1 MDINQHVSNEM
12 TNKGDSSMKKIKHL
26 LKNQKGLTLVE
37 LLAVIVILAIVSAI
51 AVPAIGGII
60 ENSRYSAVKA
70 DATNVLN
77 AAKMYFID
85 NPEEKVADGGTK
97 TGTLTVD
104 VETLKKENYLES
116 AGKIPKEAKVTKGS
130 PNVINTDAIPYSS
143 GKTVKFTN
151 ATLDAINNDINKGS
165 DDKDKNKVISGTTGT
180 TP

>member
-12 TNKGDSSMKKIKHL
+12 TNKGDSSMKKMKHL

-77 AAKMYFID
+77 AAKMYYID
-85 NPEEKVADGGTK
+85 NPEGKTEAGDTAGTVSVK
-97 TGTLTVD
+97 
-104 VETLKKENYLES
+104 TLKDKNYLES
-116 AGKIPKEAKVTKGS
+116 VGKIKADVNNFVKKDN
-130 PNVINTDAIPYSS
+130 PNKLTTTAIIYSGDKS
-143 GKTVKFTN
+143 VKFTD
-151 ATLDAINNDINKGS
+151 ATLDAINNDTAKGS
-165 DDKDKNKVISGTTGT
+165 DATKEKIIK

>member
-12 TNKGDSSMKKIKHL
+12 TNKGDSSMKKMKHL

-85 NPEEKVADGGTK
+85 NPEEKVTDGGTK

-104 VETLKKENYLES
+104 VATLKKENYLES
-116 AGKIPKEAKVTKGS
+116 SGKIETGTVTKGS
-130 PNVINTDAIPYSS
+130 PNTISAGPITFSGSKSITFTD
-143 GKTVKFTN
+143 
-151 ATLDAINNDINKGS
+151 ATLDDINKDTQKGS
-165 DDKDKNKVISGTTGT
+165 GDIKPIVGTKK
-180 TP
+180 

>member
-12 TNKGDSSMKKIKHL
+12 TNKGDSSMKKMKHL

-85 NPEEKVADGGTK
+85 NPEEKATDGVVSVK
-97 TGTLTVD
+97 VSVLI
-104 VETLKKENYLES
+104 EKNYLES
-116 AGKIPKEAKVTKGS
+116 AGKIPADASVAKGS
-130 PNVINTDAIPYSS
+130 PNSITTGAIPYS
-143 GKTVKFTN
+143 GDKNVTFTK
-151 ATLDAINNDINKGS
+151 ATLDIINKDIQKGS
-165 DDKDKNKVISGTTGT
+165 DPNSKSVPKAGS
-180 TP
+180 

>member
-1 MDINQHVSNEM
+1 MDINQYVSNEM
-12 TNKGDSSMKKIKHL
+12 TNKGDSSMKKMKHL

-60 ENSRYSAVKA
+60 ENSRYNAVKA

-85 NPEEKVADGGTK
+85 SPEEKEVTVAD
-97 TGTLTVD
+97 
-104 VETLKKENYLES
+104 LKEGNYLES
-116 AGKIPKEAKVTKGS
+116 AGLIDEAKDAKVVKAT
-130 PNVINTDAIPYSS
+130 PNEITATGIKFS
-143 GKTVKFTN
+143 GDKTVNFN
-151 ATLDAINNDINKGS
+151 AATLDEINDDTQKGS
-165 DDKDKNKVISGTTGT
+165 DKEDKSIPGTPATK

>member
-12 TNKGDSSMKKIKHL
+12 TNKGDSSMKKMKHL

-60 ENSRYSAVKA
+60 ENSRYNAVKA

-85 NPEEKVADGGTK
+85 SPEETDV
-97 TGTLTVD
+97 TVG
-104 VETLKKENYLES
+104 ELKEGNYLES
-116 AGKIPKEAKVTKGS
+116 AGQIDKDTTAAVVKGTPNQITAKGIKYSGDKTVTFDGATLESINGDKRKGS
-130 PNVINTDAIPYSS
+130 SEDAI
-143 GKTVKFTN
+143 TITD
-151 ATLDAINNDINKGS
+151 TIQ
-165 DDKDKNKVISGTTGT
+165 
-180 TP
+180 